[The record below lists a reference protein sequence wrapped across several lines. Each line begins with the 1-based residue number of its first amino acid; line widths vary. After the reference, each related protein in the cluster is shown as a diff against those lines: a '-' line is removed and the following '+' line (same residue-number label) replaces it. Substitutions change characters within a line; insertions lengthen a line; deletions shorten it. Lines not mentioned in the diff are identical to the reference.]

1 MCGIAGYYRLPVAPN
16 ERRGL
21 LARMVGAIAHRG
33 PDGDGFYV
41 ADDVGLAH
49 ARLSIIDVDGGRQP
63 MCNEDGTVWITFNG
77 EIFNYLELRAE
88 LIARGHTF
96 KTSSDTEVIVHL
108 YEEHGPDCVTQLNG
122 DFAFAIWDARQQ
134 RLVMA
139 RDRAGVRPLY
149 YALRDGGIAFASEI
163 KALFEVPGISA
174 AADPIALDQMFTF
187 WFPLAPR
194 TQFKDIAELPPAHLL
209 VANAH
214 GVSTRQYWRFE
225 YPDAAD
231 DRPVTAPEE
240 ARLTGE
246 VRALLLDA
254 VRIRLRADVPIG
266 AYLSGGLD
274 SSITTAAIRSFV
286 PDQLR
291 SFSVA
296 FENAEF
302 DESEFQR
309 EMVDALDLKHSTT
322 LCRDADIAAVLPQLI
337 THTERPI
344 MRTAP
349 APMLMLSRLVRD
361 NGFKVVMTGEG
372 ADEVFAGYD
381 VFKEAKVRRFC
392 AAQPASKRRP
402 LLLKKLYPYMPRLQ
416 GQSQRYLEAFFGAGG
431 AAVDDP
437 LYSHLPRFRSTAGAK
452 AFFSRELREE
462 IGDYDAVADL
472 RDRLP
477 AEFAR
482 WHPLSQSQYLE
493 SAYLLPGYILS
504 SQGDR
509 VGMAHAVEG
518 RFPFLDHRLI
528 ELAARIPPRLKLKGL
543 VEKHIL
549 RQSMRHLLPGSIAT
563 RPKQP
568 YRAPESR
575 AFLRSGTAAAVL
587 DHMSPANIA
596 AAGYF
601 DAEFVDRLVQKCARL
616 PSTGFRDNLAFVG
629 ILSTQVWHETF
640 INGTAGNR
648 GIALASPKANA
659 PRQSGA
665 APLQAN
671 PQSSL

>member
-1 MCGIAGYYRLPVAPN
+1 
-16 ERRGL
+16 
-21 LARMVGAIAHRG
+21 
-33 PDGDGFYV
+33 
-41 ADDVGLAH
+41 
-49 ARLSIIDVDGGRQP
+49 

-77 EIFNYLELRAE
+77 EIFNYVELRAE
-88 LIARGHTF
+88 LIARGHVF
-96 KTSSDTEVIVHL
+96 KTTSDTEVIVHL
-108 YEEHGPDCVTQLNG
+108 YEEQGPDCVEALNG
-122 DFAFAIWDARQQ
+122 DFAFAIWDKRQQ

-139 RDRAGVRPLY
+139 RDRVGVRPLY
-149 YALRDGGIAFASEI
+149 YTVRDGGLVFASEV
-163 KALFEVPGISA
+163 KALLAVPGINA
-174 AADPIALDQMFTF
+174 ELDPIALDQMFTF

-194 TQFKDIAELPPAHLL
+194 TPFKDIAELPPGHVL
-209 VANAH
+209 VATRE
-214 GVSTRQYWRFE
+214 GIKTRQYWQFQ

-231 DRPVTAPEE
+231 DRPVSAAEE
-240 ARLTGE
+240 AKLTEE

-274 SSITTAAIRSFV
+274 SSITTAAIRHFV
-286 PDQLR
+286 PEQLR

-296 FENAEF
+296 FETAEF
-302 DESEFQR
+302 DESMFQE
-309 EMVDALDLKHSTT
+309 EMVASLGLRHSVT
-322 LCRDADIAAVLPQLI
+322 LCRDSDIAAVLPELI
-337 THTERPI
+337 RHTERPI

-361 NGFKVVMTGEG
+361 SGLKVVMTGEG

-392 AAQPASKRRP
+392 AAQPNSKRRP
-402 LLLKKLYPYMPRLQ
+402 LLLRKLYPYLPRLRS
-416 GQSQRYLEAFFGAGG
+416 QSQRYLEAFFGGQATSL
-431 AAVDDP
+431 DDP
-437 LYSHLPRFRSTAGAK
+437 LYSHLPRFRTSAGAK
-452 AFFSRELREE
+452 GFFSSDLRAQL
-462 IGDYDAVADL
+462 GNYDALAEM
-472 RDRLP
+472 RERLP
-477 AEFAR
+477 ADFMR

-509 VGMAHAVEG
+509 VSMANGVEG

-528 ELAARIPPRLKLKGL
+528 ELASRIPPRLKLKGL

-549 RQSMRHLLPGSIAT
+549 RESVKDMLPDVIAQ

-575 AFLRSGTAAAVL
+575 AFLRSRVGATVL
-587 DHMSPANIA
+587 DHMSRANVG

-601 DAEFVDRLVQKCARL
+601 EPEFVARLVEKCEKL

-629 ILSTQVWHETF
+629 ILSTQVWHEAF
-640 INGTAGNR
+640 VGAAAPDR
-648 GIALASPKANA
+648 GMDIAISDPSIRRSEDNPASATPASP
-659 PRQSGA
+659 
-665 APLQAN
+665 
-671 PQSSL
+671 

>member
-1 MCGIAGYYRLPVAPN
+1 MCGIAGFYRLPVAPE

-21 LARMVGAIAHRG
+21 LARMLEAIAHRG
-33 PDGDGFYV
+33 PDGNGAYVDG
-41 ADDVGLAH
+41 DVGLAH
-49 ARLSIIDVDGGRQP
+49 ARLSIIDVGGGHQP

-77 EIFNYLELRAE
+77 EVFNYVELRAE

-96 KTSSDTEVIVHL
+96 KTNSDTEVIVHL
-108 YEEHGPDCVTQLNG
+108 YEERGPDCVQALNG
-122 DFAFAIWDARQQ
+122 DFAFAIWDARRQ
-134 RLVMA
+134 RLVLA

-149 YALRDGGIAFASEI
+149 YAVRDGAVAFASEV
-163 KALFEVPGISA
+163 KALLEVPGISA
-174 AADPIALDQMFTF
+174 EPDPIALDQMFTF

-194 TQFKDIAELPPAHLL
+194 TPFKDIAELPPAHVL
-209 VANAH
+209 VADAN
-214 GVSTRQYWRFE
+214 GVTTRQYWRFE

-231 DRPVTAPEE
+231 DRPVSPAEE
-240 ARLTGE
+240 ARLTDE

-296 FENAEF
+296 FESAEF

-309 EMVDALDLKHSTT
+309 EMVDDLDLKHSTT
-322 LCRDADIAAVLPQLI
+322 LCRDGDIAGILPKLI
-337 THTERPI
+337 RHTERPI

-372 ADEVFAGYD
+372 ADEIFAGYD

-392 AAQPASKRRP
+392 AAQPNSKRRP
-402 LLLKKLYPYMPRLQ
+402 QLLKRLYPYMPRLQ
-416 GQSQRYLEAFFGAGG
+416 GQSQRYLEAFFGGHNDAL
-431 AAVDDP
+431 DDP
-437 LYSHLPRFRSTAGAK
+437 LYSHLPRFRSSAGAK
-452 AFFSRELREE
+452 AFFS
-462 IGDYDAVADL
+462 ADL
-472 RDRLP
+472 RAQIGNYDALADLRERLP
-477 AEFAR
+477 ADFMR

-493 SAYLLPGYILS
+493 SAHLLPGYILS

-509 VGMAHAVEG
+509 VGMANAVEG

-528 ELAARIPPRLKLKGL
+528 ELAAKIPPRLKLKGL

-549 RQSMRHLLPGSIAT
+549 RQSMKHLLPGSIAT

-575 AFLRSGTAAAVL
+575 AFLRSGAAAAVM
-587 DHMSPANIA
+587 DHMSAANIS

-601 DAEFVDRLVQKCARL
+601 EPEFVERLVAKCSKL

-640 INGTAGNR
+640 V
-648 GIALASPKANA
+648 
-659 PRQSGA
+659 SGA
-665 APLQAN
+665 AGSRGTAFASQPAKAPRRAPTSASGPQAI
-671 PQSSL
+671 P

>member
-1 MCGIAGYYRLPVAPN
+1 MCGIAGFYRLPVAPG
-16 ERRGL
+16 ERRDL
-21 LARMVGAIAHRG
+21 LARMLEAIAHRG
-33 PDGDGFYV
+33 PDGNGAYIN
-41 ADDVGLAH
+41 DDVGLAH
-49 ARLSIIDVDGGRQP
+49 ARLSIIDVGGGHQP

-77 EIFNYLELRAE
+77 EVFNYLELRAE

-96 KTSSDTEVIVHL
+96 KTNSDTEVIVHL
-108 YEEHGPDCVTQLNG
+108 YEERGPDCVQALNG
-122 DFAFAIWDARQQ
+122 DFAFAIWDGRRQ
-134 RLVMA
+134 RLVLA
-139 RDRAGVRPLY
+139 RDRAGVRPVY
-149 YALRDGGIAFASEI
+149 YAVRDGAVAFASEV
-163 KALFEVPGISA
+163 KALLEVPGINA
-174 AADPIALDQMFTF
+174 EPDPIALDQMFTF

-194 TQFKDIAELPPAHLL
+194 TPFKDIAELPPAHVL
-209 VANAH
+209 VADAN
-214 GVSTRQYWRFE
+214 GVTTRQYWRFE

-231 DRPVTAPEE
+231 DRPVSPAEE
-240 ARLTGE
+240 ARLTDE

-254 VRIRLRADVPIG
+254 VRVRLRADVPIG

-274 SSITTAAIRSFV
+274 SSVTTAAIRSFV

-296 FENAEF
+296 FESAEF

-309 EMVDALDLKHSTT
+309 EMVDDLDLKHSTT
-322 LCRDADIAAVLPQLI
+322 LCRDGDIAGILPKLI
-337 THTERPI
+337 RHTERPI

-372 ADEVFAGYD
+372 ADEIFAGYD

-392 AAQPASKRRP
+392 AAQPSSKRRP
-402 LLLKKLYPYMPRLQ
+402 QLLKRLYPYMPRLQ
-416 GQSQRYLEAFFGAGG
+416 GQSQRYLEAFFGGHKDAL
-431 AAVDDP
+431 DDP
-437 LYSHLPRFRSTAGAK
+437 LYSHLPRFRSSAGAK
-452 AFFSRELREE
+452 AFFS
-462 IGDYDAVADL
+462 ADL
-472 RDRLP
+472 RAQIGNYDALADLRERLP
-477 AEFAR
+477 ADFMR

-493 SAYLLPGYILS
+493 SAHLLPGYILS

-509 VGMAHAVEG
+509 VGMANAVEG

-528 ELAARIPPRLKLKGL
+528 ELAAKIPPRLKLKGL

-549 RQSMRHLLPGSIAT
+549 RQSMKHLLPGSIAT

-575 AFLRSGTAAAVL
+575 AFLRSGAAAAVM
-587 DHMSPANIA
+587 DHMSAANIN

-601 DAEFVDRLVQKCARL
+601 EPEFVERLVAKCSKL

-640 INGTAGNR
+640 VSGAAGNR
-648 GIALASPKANA
+648 GTAFASQSAKA
-659 PRQSGA
+659 PRREPTAASG
-665 APLQAN
+665 PQAI
-671 PQSSL
+671 P

>member
-1 MCGIAGYYRLPVAPN
+1 MCGIAGFYRLPVAPE

-21 LARMVGAIAHRG
+21 LARMLEAIAHRG
-33 PDGDGFYV
+33 PDGNGAYVDG
-41 ADDVGLAH
+41 DVGLAH
-49 ARLSIIDVDGGRQP
+49 ARLSIIDVGGGHQP

-77 EIFNYLELRAE
+77 EVFNYVELRTE

-96 KTSSDTEVIVHL
+96 KTNSDTEVIVHL
-108 YEEHGPDCVTQLNG
+108 YEERGPDCVQALNG
-122 DFAFAIWDARQQ
+122 DFAFAIWDARRQ
-134 RLVMA
+134 RLVLA

-149 YALRDGGIAFASEI
+149 YAVRDGAVAFASEV
-163 KALFEVPGISA
+163 KALLEVPGISA
-174 AADPIALDQMFTF
+174 EPDPIALDQMFTF

-194 TQFKDIAELPPAHLL
+194 TPFKDIAELPPAHVL
-209 VANAH
+209 VADAN
-214 GVSTRQYWRFE
+214 GVTTRQYWRFE

-231 DRPVTAPEE
+231 DHPVSPAEE
-240 ARLTGE
+240 ARLTDE

-296 FENAEF
+296 FESAEF

-309 EMVDALDLKHSTT
+309 EMVDDLDLKHSTT
-322 LCRDADIAAVLPQLI
+322 LCRDGDIAGILPKLI
-337 THTERPI
+337 RHTERPI

-372 ADEVFAGYD
+372 ADEIFAGYD

-392 AAQPASKRRP
+392 AAQPNSKRRP
-402 LLLKKLYPYMPRLQ
+402 QLLKRLYPYMPRLQ
-416 GQSQRYLEAFFGAGG
+416 GQSQRYLEAFFGGHNDAL
-431 AAVDDP
+431 DDP
-437 LYSHLPRFRSTAGAK
+437 LYSHLPRFRSSAGAK
-452 AFFSRELREE
+452 AFFS
-462 IGDYDAVADL
+462 ADL
-472 RDRLP
+472 RAQIGTYDALADLRERLP
-477 AEFAR
+477 ADFMR

-493 SAYLLPGYILS
+493 SAHLLPGYILS

-509 VGMAHAVEG
+509 VGMANAVEG

-528 ELAARIPPRLKLKGL
+528 ELAAKIPPRLKLKGL

-549 RQSMRHLLPGSIAT
+549 RQSMKHLLPGSIAT

-575 AFLRSGTAAAVL
+575 AFLRSGAAAAVM
-587 DHMSPANIA
+587 DHMSAANIG

-601 DAEFVDRLVQKCARL
+601 EPEFVERLVAKCSKL

-640 INGTAGNR
+640 VNGPAGSRGTAF
-648 GIALASPKANA
+648 ASQPAKA
-659 PRQSGA
+659 PRRAPTSASG
-665 APLQAN
+665 PQAI
-671 PQSSL
+671 P

>member
-1 MCGIAGYYRLPVAPN
+1 MCGIAGFYRLPVAP
-16 ERRGL
+16 EARRGL
-21 LARMVGAIAHRG
+21 LARMLEAIAHRG
-33 PDGDGFYV
+33 PDGNGAYVDG
-41 ADDVGLAH
+41 DVGLAH
-49 ARLSIIDVDGGRQP
+49 ARLSIIDVGGGHQP

-77 EIFNYLELRAE
+77 EVFNYVELRTE

-96 KTSSDTEVIVHL
+96 KTNSDTEVIVHL
-108 YEEHGPDCVTQLNG
+108 YEERGPDCVQALNG
-122 DFAFAIWDARQQ
+122 DFAFAIWDARRQ
-134 RLVMA
+134 RLVLA

-149 YALRDGGIAFASEI
+149 YAVRDGAVAFASEV
-163 KALFEVPGISA
+163 KALLEVPGISA
-174 AADPIALDQMFTF
+174 EPDPIALDQMFTF

-194 TQFKDIAELPPAHLL
+194 TPFKDIAELPPAHVL
-209 VANAH
+209 VADAN
-214 GVSTRQYWRFE
+214 GVTTRQYWRFE

-231 DRPVTAPEE
+231 DRPVSPAEE
-240 ARLTGE
+240 ARLTDE

-274 SSITTAAIRSFV
+274 SAITTAAIRSFV

-296 FENAEF
+296 FESAEF

-309 EMVDALDLKHSTT
+309 EMVDDLDLKHSTT
-322 LCRDADIAAVLPQLI
+322 LCRDGDIAGILPKLI
-337 THTERPI
+337 RHTERPI

-372 ADEVFAGYD
+372 ADEIFAGYD

-392 AAQPASKRRP
+392 AAQPNSKRRP
-402 LLLKKLYPYMPRLQ
+402 QLLKRLYPYMPRLQ
-416 GQSQRYLEAFFGAGG
+416 GQSQRYLEAFFGGHNDAL
-431 AAVDDP
+431 DDP
-437 LYSHLPRFRSTAGAK
+437 LYSHLPRFRSSAGAK
-452 AFFSRELREE
+452 AFFS
-462 IGDYDAVADL
+462 ADL
-472 RDRLP
+472 RAQIGTYDALADLRERLP
-477 AEFAR
+477 ADFMR

-493 SAYLLPGYILS
+493 SAHLLPGYILS

-509 VGMAHAVEG
+509 VGMANAVEG

-528 ELAARIPPRLKLKGL
+528 ELAAKIPPRLKLKGL

-549 RQSMRHLLPGSIAT
+549 RQSMKHLLPGSIAT

-575 AFLRSGTAAAVL
+575 AFLRSGAAAAVM
-587 DHMSPANIA
+587 DHMSAANIN

-601 DAEFVDRLVQKCARL
+601 EPEFVERLVAKCSKL

-640 INGTAGNR
+640 VNGPAGSRGTAF
-648 GIALASPKANA
+648 ASQPAKA
-659 PRQSGA
+659 PRRAPTSASG
-665 APLQAN
+665 PQAI
-671 PQSSL
+671 P

>member
-1 MCGIAGYYRLPVAPN
+1 MCGIAGFYRLPVAP
-16 ERRGL
+16 EARRGL
-21 LARMVGAIAHRG
+21 LARMLEAIAHRG
-33 PDGDGFYV
+33 PDGNGVYVDG
-41 ADDVGLAH
+41 DVGLAH
-49 ARLSIIDVDGGRQP
+49 ARLSIIDVGGGHQP

-77 EIFNYLELRAE
+77 EVINYVELRAE

-96 KTSSDTEVIVHL
+96 KTNSDTEVIVHL
-108 YEEHGPDCVTQLNG
+108 YEERGPDCVQALNG
-122 DFAFAIWDARQQ
+122 DFAFAIWDARRQ
-134 RLVMA
+134 RLVLA

-149 YALRDGGIAFASEI
+149 YALREGAVAFASEV
-163 KALFEVPGISA
+163 KALLEVPGISA
-174 AADPIALDQMFTF
+174 EPDPIALDQMFTF

-194 TQFKDIAELPPAHLL
+194 TPFKDIAELPPAHVL
-209 VANAH
+209 VADAN
-214 GVSTRQYWRFE
+214 GVATRQYWRFE

-231 DRPVTAPEE
+231 DRPVSPAEE
-240 ARLTGE
+240 ARLTDE

-296 FENAEF
+296 FESAEF

-309 EMVDALDLKHSTT
+309 EMVDDLDLKHSTT
-322 LCRDADIAAVLPQLI
+322 LCRDGDIAGILPKLI
-337 THTERPI
+337 RHTERPI

-361 NGFKVVMTGEG
+361 NGFKVVLTGEG
-372 ADEVFAGYD
+372 ADEIFAGYD

-392 AAQPASKRRP
+392 AAQPNSKRRP
-402 LLLKKLYPYMPRLQ
+402 QLLKRLYPYMPRLQ
-416 GQSQRYLEAFFGAGG
+416 GQSQRYLEAFFGGHKDAL
-431 AAVDDP
+431 DDP
-437 LYSHLPRFRSTAGAK
+437 LYSHLPRFRSSAGAK
-452 AFFSRELREE
+452 AFFS
-462 IGDYDAVADL
+462 ADL
-472 RDRLP
+472 RAQIGSYDALADLRERLP
-477 AEFAR
+477 ADFMR

-509 VGMAHAVEG
+509 VGMANAVEG

-528 ELAARIPPRLKLKGL
+528 ELAAKIPPRLKLKGL

-549 RQSMRHLLPGSIAT
+549 RQSMKHLLPGSIAT

-575 AFLRSGTAAAVL
+575 AFLRSGAAASVM
-587 DHMSPANIA
+587 DHMSAANIN

-601 DAEFVDRLVQKCARL
+601 EPEFVERLVAKCSKL

-640 INGTAGNR
+640 VNGPAGSRGTAF
-648 GIALASPKANA
+648 ASQAAKA
-659 PRQSGA
+659 PRRAPTTASG
-665 APLQAN
+665 PQAV
-671 PQSSL
+671 P